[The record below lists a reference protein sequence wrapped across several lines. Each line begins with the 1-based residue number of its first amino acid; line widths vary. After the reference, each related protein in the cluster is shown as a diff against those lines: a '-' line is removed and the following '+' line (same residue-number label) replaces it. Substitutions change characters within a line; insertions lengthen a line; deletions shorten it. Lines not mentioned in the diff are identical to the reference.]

1 MRVEILRSPDKA
13 QRRERADDEDQ
24 NSDPK
29 RGRVHGIPVRLD
41 GRDDGLDARLR
52 QSEAAVAPVSGPEVQ
67 EAAAVRSFQPI
78 GVDRRVMQGLQ
89 ARAQS
94 GHRCQSSKNVNE
106 TRRYEGPDA
115 RRNRRLRLRLFF
127 CSFLS

>member
-1 MRVEILRSPDKA
+1 MSCRECLNSNDDIYTTLFQMRVVGILRSPDKT
-13 QRRERADDEDQ
+13 QRRERADDEDK

-67 EAAAVRSFQPI
+67 EAPSVRSFQPI
-78 GVDRRVMQGLQ
+78 GVDRRV
-89 ARAQS
+89 ARP
-94 GHRCQSSKNVNE
+94 NVAE
-106 TRRYEGPDA
+106 DRAPG
-115 RRNRRLRLRLFF
+115 
-127 CSFLS
+127 